1 MCLIPRVI
9 VEIFLGSVTLRC
21 IRYVSFSCIH
31 FCESI
36 PKNLVD
42 SCPIKKKK
50 KKKRHDPFFT
60 IQFAK
65 FSFLGRCLTL

>member
-50 KKKRHDPFFT
+50 KKKGMIPFLPYILPNFP
-60 IQFAK
+60 F
-65 FSFLGRCLTL
+65 